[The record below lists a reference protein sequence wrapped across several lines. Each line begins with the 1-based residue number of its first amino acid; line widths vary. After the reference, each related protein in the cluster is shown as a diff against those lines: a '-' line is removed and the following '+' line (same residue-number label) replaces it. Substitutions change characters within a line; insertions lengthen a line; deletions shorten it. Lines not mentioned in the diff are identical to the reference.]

1 MVPSASIPAV
11 RQNRSKLTETA
22 SQALSTAPIPVG
34 GKAVNGVIAFFMALL
49 SFRGISTP
57 SLPAQGEQRRS
68 FYFNIPRGN
77 SKSEV
82 AKPVTVLR
90 SITGAIALALGA
102 SFQLADHYRLYR
114 KLRLIPGPEG
124 HFHRGRR
131 RRDVGRQVFCGGKA
145 ILKAQGERVERDH
158 LKHIQPRRPRH
169 DQGATHRKLR
179 IALASSRQIYSG
191 PTSVSVNRFSR
202 A

>member
-68 FYFNIPRGN
+68 SYFNIPRGN
-77 SKSEV
+77 S
-82 AKPVTVLR
+82 LCD
-90 SITGAIALALGA
+90 AI
-102 SFQLADHYRLYR
+102 H
-114 KLRLIPGPEG
+114 
-124 HFHRGRR
+124 
-131 RRDVGRQVFCGGKA
+131 DV
-145 ILKAQGERVERDH
+145 VER
-158 LKHIQPRRPRH
+158 
-169 DQGATHRKLR
+169 R
-179 IALASSRQIYSG
+179 ITARIVERQHED
-191 PTSVSVNRFSR
+191 
-202 A
+202 

>member
-77 SKSEV
+77 SF
-82 AKPVTVLR
+82 
-90 SITGAIALALGA
+90 IIARDGKIAALYVYLD
-102 SFQLADHYRLYR
+102 S
-114 KLRLIPGPEG
+114 
-124 HFHRGRR
+124 
-131 RRDVGRQVFCGGKA
+131 
-145 ILKAQGERVERDH
+145 
-158 LKHIQPRRPRH
+158 
-169 DQGATHRKLR
+169 
-179 IALASSRQIYSG
+179 
-191 PTSVSVNRFSR
+191 PTT
-202 A
+202 

>member
-22 SQALSTAPIPVG
+22 SQVLSTPPIPVG

-77 SKSEV
+77 SE
-82 AKPVTVLR
+82 A
-90 SITGAIALALGA
+90 GAEYEIALMKKAYHSRYAQYLDRAIWFDAHLNGTEEEHVEA
-102 SFQLADHYRLYR
+102 SANLLKEVVRS
-114 KLRLIPGPEG
+114 PE
-124 HFHRGRR
+124 
-131 RRDVGRQVFCGGKA
+131 
-145 ILKAQGERVERDH
+145 
-158 LKHIQPRRPRH
+158 
-169 DQGATHRKLR
+169 
-179 IALASSRQIYSG
+179 
-191 PTSVSVNRFSR
+191 
-202 A
+202 

>member
-1 MVPSASIPAV
+1 MIPSASIPAV

-77 SKSEV
+77 SPTRRDTTFSIDELSESM
-82 AKPVTVLR
+82 R
-90 SITGAIALALGA
+90 
-102 SFQLADHYRLYR
+102 
-114 KLRLIPGPEG
+114 LRL
-124 HFHRGRR
+124 
-131 RRDVGRQVFCGGKA
+131 RDAGIEDRKRIIFLTHSMGG
-145 ILKAQGERVERDH
+145 L
-158 LKHIQPRRPRH
+158 
-169 DQGATHRKLR
+169 
-179 IALASSRQIYSG
+179 
-191 PTSVSVNRFSR
+191 
-202 A
+202 